1 VKVVVVKEWGMDLES
16 LGGGFENLKFFESAA
31 LRRSKPTVFL
41 NLRRSA
47 YGATLPY
54 GAIFA
59 P

>member
-1 VKVVVVKEWGMDLES
+1 MKEWGMDLES